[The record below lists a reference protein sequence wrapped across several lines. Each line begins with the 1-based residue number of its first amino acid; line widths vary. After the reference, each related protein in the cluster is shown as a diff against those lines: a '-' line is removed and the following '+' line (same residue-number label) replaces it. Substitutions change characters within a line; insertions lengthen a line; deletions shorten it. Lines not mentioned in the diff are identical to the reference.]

1 MSKLEIRNEEMA
13 LGASSL
19 PYPEPAIRLIRQDKI
34 DEFNRRMTELR
45 QDLDEAVAQLDAVA
59 GLRPSHLP
67 RPKVSRQHW
76 RPDGRRFCGVGQ
88 GSSRTTVG
96 GTAGKSV

>member
-45 QDLDEAVAQLDAVA
+45 
-59 GLRPSHLP
+59 P
-67 RPKVSRQHW
+67 RPR
-76 RPDGRRFCGVGQ
+76 RGRGPVGRCGRSPTEPRAATEGLAEALE
-88 GSSRTTVG
+88 T
-96 GTAGKSV
+96 